1 MLFSMYPLNHGLTKM
16 SIHKAQSI
24 GMTGFQQLCITATQ
38 AYFRAKMAQSVGTT
52 GIEGIFLRYRG
63 SGRRPSRGEGRSGGR
78 GSALKR
84 RSPTVITILK
94 HTRKNVL
101 LQQGAIG
108 AVSRYY
114 RGICS
119 KCSKTKSLFYYTI
132 YYGQTK
138 L

>member
-38 AYFRAKMAQSVGTT
+38 AYFRDKMAQSLDTT

-63 SGRRPSRGEGRSGGR
+63 PGRPWEAGRPGLYRGPGRRPSRGEGRPGGG

-94 HTRKNVL
+94 HPRKNVL
-101 LQQGAIG
+101 L
-108 AVSRYY
+108 
-114 RGICS
+114 
-119 KCSKTKSLFYYTI
+119 
-132 YYGQTK
+132 
-138 L
+138 

>member
-1 MLFSMYPLNHGLTKM
+1 MYPLKHGLTKM
-16 SIHKAQSI
+16 SIPKAQSV

-38 AYFRAKMAQSVGTT
+38 AYFRGKMAQSVGTT

-63 SGRRPSRGEGRSGGR
+63 SGRRSDRGEGRSGGG

-94 HTRKNVL
+94 HPRKWYYCNREQL
-101 LQQGAIG
+101 ERFHGITG
-108 AVSRYY
+108 SGSRIKN
-114 RGICS
+114 R
-119 KCSKTKSLFYYTI
+119 FYYTI